1 MAHSVTRAQES
12 FEIASLLTTHG
23 AFALWGR
30 VHWSKTM
37 SIDRPPATVW
47 VDQRPNLLSEA
58 EGRKTRATGSAR
70 TLWAERPFEVRGGL
84 CVAVALRGGALL
96 VGFRAAATPSKLE
109 WLPAARVL
117 SDSDAARWART
128 RFNATSDSQH
138 QGDRP

>member
-1 MAHSVTRAQES
+1 MAHSATRVQET
-12 FEIASLLTTHG
+12 FDIASLLTTHG
-23 AFALWGR
+23 AVALWGR

-37 SIDRPPATVW
+37 SIDRLPATVW
-47 VDQRPNLLSEA
+47 VDQRPNLVSET
-58 EGRKTRATGSAR
+58 EGRKTRPSGSAQ
-70 TLWAERPFEVRGGL
+70 TLWAERPFEVRGGQ

-96 VGFRAAATPSKLE
+96 VGFRAAVTPSKLE

>member
-1 MAHSVTRAQES
+1 MAHSAARAAVS
-12 FEIASLLTTHG
+12 VDIASLLTTHG

-37 SIDRPPATVW
+37 SIDRRPATVW
-47 VDQRPNLLSEA
+47 VDQRPNLVSEA
-58 EGRKTRATGSAR
+58 EGSKTRAAGFAR

-84 CVAVALRGGALL
+84 CVAVALRGGSLL
-96 VGFRAAATPSKLE
+96 VGFRATATPSKLD

-117 SDSDAARWART
+117 SDSEAARWART
-128 RFNATSDSQH
+128 RFNATSDSRH

>member
-1 MAHSVTRAQES
+1 MAHSATRTQES
-12 FEIASLLTTHG
+12 FVIASLLTTHG
-23 AFALWGR
+23 AVALWGR

-37 SIDRPPATVW
+37 SIDRPPATFW
-47 VDQRPNLLSEA
+47 VDQRPNFVSEA
-58 EGRKTRATGSAR
+58 EGRKTLPAGSAR

-84 CVAVALRGGALL
+84 CVAVTLRGGALF

-128 RFNATSDSQH
+128 RFNATSESHH

>member
-1 MAHSVTRAQES
+1 MAHSVARAEES
-12 FEIASLLTTHG
+12 VDIASLLTTHG
-23 AFALWGR
+23 ASALWGR
-30 VHWSKTM
+30 VHWSNTV

-47 VDQRPNLLSEA
+47 VDQRPNLVSEA
-58 EGRKTRATGSAR
+58 EGSKTSAAGSAR

-84 CVAVALRGGALL
+84 CVAVALRGGSLL
-96 VGFRAAATPSKLE
+96 VGFRATATPSKLE